1 MDLRSLPEFRPLYI
15 LPEDNLLGEVII
27 PCLRAATTYDCMT
40 GFFHSAALREMAPG
54 LADFIGRPE
63 GQMRLLTSPYLTQ
76 EDQAAIREGVTNTP
90 DILAKRLEELYGSA
104 QISVSALL
112 RHTLECLAYLI
123 AGHRIQIRLVL
134 VRDGL
139 FHPKVR
145 IFSDG
150 EHHIAV
156 HGSNNLT
163 RSGFTT
169 NVEQVV
175 ISRSWLGGDHEKIV
189 QRLREEFNV
198 VWSGRKTDY
207 IRSYDLP
214 QAFRDQIV
222 QDFLPQ
228 RMPTPADFRQAWKH
242 DSESGLIYPPDLTV
256 SEYTNITGLPSRAF
270 EIPPNLDY
278 ERGDFAHQGQAI
290 RAWEEA
296 GRQGIL
302 EMATGSGKTAAS
314 LIAARR
320 LFDEV
325 KPILLVIAA
334 PYLPLVSQWADETKK
349 FGLEAVVP
357 GNEARKAS
365 KLARIRQVIR
375 NLKLGISDIECVVI
389 THDFLCDPEFN
400 NELSRYSGPAML
412 IADEVHN
419 LGTPGFLKTPPK
431 NFEYR
436 MGLSATPIR
445 QYDERGTEGLLDYFG
460 EIVFQFTL
468 KEAIGK
474 CLVPYNYYVHLV
486 ELTPGELEE
495 WLELSKKLKS
505 MGWAFS
511 EDQDSENGK
520 ISTALQK
527 LLNRRRRILEQASG
541 KISLLR
547 DILGKQDPYE
557 IRHTL
562 VYASDKGREQLRQV
576 NHMLMED
583 LKLRI
588 HQITQ
593 DETGKSNLAEE
604 LLDSFTRGN
613 IQVLTAMRV
622 LDEGVDI
629 PEVSTAFILASTTVE
644 RQWVQR
650 RGRVLR
656 KCRRINKQFAH
667 IHDFLV
673 LPSPD
678 VDPDLFG
685 RDVLKIIKAEL
696 ERVMEFAKL
705 SSNAAAPDGAFLPI
719 KPIIER
725 YF

>member
-27 PCLRAATTYDCMT
+27 PCLRAATTCDCMT

-63 GQMRLLTSPYLTQ
+63 GQMRLLASPYLTQ
-76 EDQAAIREGVTNTP
+76 EDQAAIKEGVTNTP

-169 NVEQVV
+169 NVEQVLV
-175 ISRSWLGGDHEKIV
+175 SYSWSLGVQEEIV
-189 QRLREEFNV
+189 RRLLQEFNAI
-198 VWSGRKTDY
+198 WDGRKTDY
-207 IRSYDLP
+207 IRTYDLP
-214 QAFRDQIV
+214 QAFKDRIVRDY
-222 QDFLPQ
+222 LPQ
-228 RMPTPADFRQAWKH
+228 KMPTPQDFWQAWKH
-242 DSESGLIYPPDLTV
+242 DSQSGLISPPTFIV
-256 SEYTNITGLPSRAF
+256 SDYANIVDLPSRAF
-270 EIPPNLDY
+270 EIPPDLDY
-278 ERGDFAHQGQAI
+278 ERGDFAHQSKAI

-302 EMATGSGKTAAS
+302 EMATGSGKTVTS

-320 LFDEV
+320 LFDKV
-325 KPILLVIAA
+325 KPILLVIAV

-349 FGLEAVVP
+349 FGLEPIVP
-357 GNEARKAS
+357 GNEAQRTR
-365 KLARIRQVIR
+365 KLARIQQLVR

-389 THDFLCDPEFN
+389 THDLLCDPAFN
-400 NELSRYSGPAML
+400 TELGRYSGPAML
-412 IADEVHN
+412 VADEVHN
-419 LGTPGFLKTPPK
+419 LGTPSFLKAPPS
-431 NFEYR
+431 NFGYR
-436 MGLSATPIR
+436 LGLSATPIR
-445 QYDERGTEGLLDYFG
+445 QYDEVGTTGLIDYFG

-486 ELTPGELEE
+486 ELTPDELED
-495 WLELSKKLKS
+495 WLELSQKLKS

-511 EDQDSENGK
+511 TEQDDENGK
-520 ISTALQK
+520 LPIATQK
-527 LLNRRRRILEQASG
+527 LLNRRRRILEQANNKVG
-541 KISLLR
+541 LLR
-547 DILGKQDPYE
+547 DILSEHDPHKVRY
-557 IRHTL
+557 TL
-562 VYASDKGREQLRQV
+562 VYASDKGRDQLRKV
-576 NHMLMED
+576 NHMLMDE

-593 DETGKSNLAEE
+593 EETGKSDLTEE
-604 LLDSFTRGN
+604 LLENFAQGN
-613 IQVLTAMRV
+613 IHVLTAMRV
-622 LDEGVDI
+622 LDEGIDI

-656 KCRRINKQFAH
+656 KCSRTNKQFAH

-673 LPSPD
+673 QPPQGMDRDFFGPD
-678 VDPDLFG
+678 VF
-685 RDVLKIIKAEL
+685 KIIKREL
-696 ERVMEFAKL
+696 ERVMEFAKV
-705 SSNAAAPDGAFLPI
+705 SSNAAAPDGALSAI
-719 KPIIER
+719 RPIIER

>member
-1 MDLRSLPEFRPLYI
+1 VDLRSLPDFRPLYI

-63 GQMRLLTSPYLTQ
+63 GQMRLLTSPYLAQ
-76 EDQAAIREGVTNTP
+76 EDQAAIRKGVTNTP
-90 DILAKRLEELYGSA
+90 GILAKRLEELYGSA
-104 QISVSALL
+104 EINVSALL

-123 AGHRIQIRLVL
+123 SAHRIRIKLVL
-134 VRDGL
+134 VRDGI
-139 FHPKVR
+139 FHPKIR

-150 EHHIAV
+150 KDYIAV

-198 VWSGRKTDY
+198 VWSGGKTDY

-228 RMPTPADFRQAWKH
+228 RMPTPADFRQAWRH
-242 DSESGLIYPPDLTV
+242 DSESGLIYPPDLIV
-256 SEYTNITGLPSRAF
+256 SEHGNDLPIRGF
-270 EIPPNLDY
+270 EIPLNIDY
-278 ERGDFAHQGQAI
+278 ERGDFAHQGQAV
-290 RAWEEA
+290 RAWEQA
-296 GRQGIL
+296 GRKGIF
-302 EMATGSGKTAAS
+302 EMATGSGKTVAA
-314 LIAARR
+314 LIAASK
-320 LFDEV
+320 LFDDV
-325 KPILLVIAA
+325 RPILLAISA
-334 PYLPLVSQWADETKK
+334 PYLPLVSQWADEVRK
-349 FGLEAVVP
+349 FGLEPVIP
-357 GNEARKAS
+357 GNETSKAR
-365 KLARIRQVIR
+365 KLARIRQVVR

-412 IADEVHN
+412 IGDEVHN
-419 LGTPGFLKTPPK
+419 LGTPGFLKAPPK
-431 NFEYR
+431 NYEYR

-445 QYDERGTEGLLDYFG
+445 QYDEHGTEGLLDYFG

-511 EDQDSENGK
+511 EDQASENGK

-562 VYASDKGREQLRQV
+562 VYASDKGRDQLRKV

-593 DETGKSNLAEE
+593 DETAKSNLAEE

-629 PEVSTAFILASTTVE
+629 PEVSTALILASTTVE
-644 RQWVQR
+644 RQWIQR

-656 KCRRINKQFAH
+656 KCSRINKQLAH
-667 IHDFLV
+667 IYDFLV
-673 LPSPD
+673 LPPQN
-678 VDPDLFG
+678 VDPETFG
-685 RDVLKIIKAEL
+685 RDVLKILKAEL

-705 SSNAAAPDGAFLPI
+705 SSNAAAPDGALLTI
-719 KPIIER
+719 RPIIER

>member
-104 QISVSALL
+104 EINVSALL

-123 AGHRIQIRLVL
+123 SAHRIGIKLVL
-134 VRDGL
+134 VRDGI
-139 FHPKVR
+139 FHPKIR

-150 EHHIAV
+150 KDYIAV

-175 ISRSWLGGDHEKIV
+175 ISRSWLGGDHEKVV

-198 VWSGRKTDY
+198 VWSGGKTDY

-242 DSESGLIYPPDLTV
+242 DSESGLIYPPDLIV
-256 SEYTNITGLPSRAF
+256 SEHGNDLPIRGF
-270 EIPPNLDY
+270 EIPLNIDY
-278 ERGDFAHQGQAI
+278 ERGDFAHQGQAV
-290 RAWEEA
+290 RAWEQA
-296 GRQGIL
+296 GRKGIF
-302 EMATGSGKTAAS
+302 EMATGSGKTVAA
-314 LIAARR
+314 LIAARK
-320 LFDEV
+320 LFDDV
-325 KPILLVIAA
+325 RPILLVIAA
-334 PYLPLVSQWADETKK
+334 PYLPLISQWADETKK

-365 KLARIRQVIR
+365 KLARIQQVVR
-375 NLKLGISDIECVVI
+375 NLKLGISDIECIVI
-389 THDFLCDPEFN
+389 THDFLCDPGFST
-400 NELSRYSGPAML
+400 ELGRYSGSAML

-419 LGTPGFLKTPPK
+419 LGTPSFLKAPPS
-431 NFEYR
+431 NFGYR
-436 MGLSATPIR
+436 LGLSATPIR
-445 QYDERGTEGLLDYFG
+445 QYDEVGTAGLIDYFG

-468 KEAIGK
+468 EEAIGK
-474 CLVPYNYYVHLV
+474 CLVPYKYYVHLV
-486 ELTPGELEE
+486 ELTPDELEE
-495 WLELSKKLKS
+495 WLELSQKLKS

-511 EDQDSENGK
+511 TDQDDENGK
-520 ISTALQK
+520 LPIATQK
-527 LLNRRRRILEQASG
+527 LLNRRRRILEQASN
-541 KISLLR
+541 KVSLLR
-547 DILGKQDPYE
+547 DILSKDDPHKV
-557 IRHTL
+557 RHTL
-562 VYASDKGREQLRQV
+562 VYASDKGRDQLIKV
-576 NHMLMED
+576 NHMLMDE

-593 DETGKSNLAEE
+593 EETGRSDLTEE
-604 LLDSFTRGN
+604 LLENFAQGN
-613 IQVLTAMRV
+613 IHVLTAMRV
-622 LDEGVDI
+622 LDEGIDI

-656 KCRRINKQFAH
+656 KCSKTNKQFAN

-673 LPSPD
+673 QPPQGMDRDFFGPD
-678 VDPDLFG
+678 VF
-685 RDVLKIIKAEL
+685 KIIKREL
-696 ERVMEFAKL
+696 ERVMEFAKV
-705 SSNAAAPDGAFLPI
+705 SSNAAAPDGALSAI
-719 KPIIER
+719 RPIIER

>member
-63 GQMRLLTSPYLTQ
+63 GQMRLLTSPYLAQ

-90 DILAKRLEELYGSA
+90 GILAKRLEELYGSA
-104 QISVSALL
+104 EINVSALL

-123 AGHRIQIRLVL
+123 SAHRIRIKLVL
-134 VRDGL
+134 VRDGI
-139 FHPKVR
+139 FHPKIR

-150 EHHIAV
+150 KDYIAV

-198 VWSGRKTDY
+198 VWSGGKTDY

-228 RMPTPADFRQAWKH
+228 RMPTPEDFRQAWRH
-242 DSESGLIYPPDLTV
+242 DSESGLIYPLDLIV
-256 SEYTNITGLPSRAF
+256 SEHGNDLPIRGF
-270 EIPPNLDY
+270 EIPLNIDY
-278 ERGDFAHQGQAI
+278 ERGDFAHQGQAV
-290 RAWEEA
+290 RAWEQA
-296 GRQGIL
+296 GRKGIF
-302 EMATGSGKTAAS
+302 EMATGSGKTVAA
-314 LIAARR
+314 LIAARK
-320 LFDEV
+320 LFDDV
-325 KPILLVIAA
+325 RPILLAISA
-334 PYLPLVSQWADETKK
+334 PYLPLVSQWADEVRK
-349 FGLEAVVP
+349 FGLEPVIP
-357 GNEARKAS
+357 GNETSKAR
-365 KLARIRQVIR
+365 KLARIRQVVR
-375 NLKLGISDIECVVI
+375 NLKLGISDIECFVI

-419 LGTPGFLKTPPK
+419 LGTPGFLKAPPK

-511 EDQDSENGK
+511 EDQDSEKGK
-520 ISTALQK
+520 ISIALQK

-562 VYASDKGREQLRQV
+562 VYASDKGRDQLRKV

-593 DETGKSNLAEE
+593 DETGKSNLTEE

-644 RQWVQR
+644 RQWIQR

-656 KCRRINKQFAH
+656 KCSRINKQLAH
-667 IHDFLV
+667 IYDFLV
-673 LPSPD
+673 LPPQN
-678 VDPDLFG
+678 VDPEIFG
-685 RDVLKIIKAEL
+685 RDVLKILKAEL

-705 SSNAAAPDGAFLPI
+705 SSNAAAPDGALLTI
-719 KPIIER
+719 RPIIER